1 MKRKMP
7 YEMKQISPRRYSVIN
22 SKTGEIHSKST
33 TKAKAEAQIRLLD
46 QLEKKSKKK

>member
-1 MKRKMP
+1 MP
-7 YEMKQISPRRYSVIN
+7 YQIKQISPRRYSVIN

-33 TKAKAEAQIRLLD
+33 TKEKAEAQIRLLE